1 MQPRTVAA
9 PSVFR
14 VLQDTPACAAA
25 GWRRSYRAVRV
36 LLLALAAALMLGACA
51 SVESV
56 KQAKGQGVK
65 RTFRYGGDAVFQAM
79 LTVGARRKLELVE
92 QDRPAGVIVF
102 ASSASL
108 TSLGERIAVFIT
120 RANDRSTALEV
131 VSKPV
136 GGAVTFPPDWPGI
149 LYGDLEHELAL
160 QKLK

>member
-1 MQPRTVAA
+1 MLTVNRT
-9 PSVFR
+9 R
-14 VLQDTPACAAA
+14 GLM
-25 GWRRSYRAVRV
+25 
-36 LLLALAAALMLGACA
+36 LALAAAVALAGCA

-65 RTFRYGGDAVFQAM
+65 RTFRQPSDAVFQAA
-79 LTVGARRKLELVE
+79 LAAATKRKLALVE
-92 QDRPAGVIVF
+92 QDRAGGLIVL
-102 ASSASL
+102 SSGASL

-120 RANDRSTALEV
+120 RSSERSTVVEV

-149 LYGDLEHELAL
+149 LFGDIEGELAA